1 LIEIVDYRDGWPGEF
16 RALAGRIRTAL
27 GEDAIRIDHIGST
40 AVPGLAAKDVIDL
53 QITVERIE
61 HTIGLRLAGSGFVR
75 RQPISV
81 DHRPPGTAIPDME
94 LQKELFVNAD
104 GERRANIHVRVAGR
118 FNQRYPLLCR
128 DYLRAHPL
136 AAAAYAQVKRA
147 LAQHLGHD
155 VEAYYDVKDP
165 VFDILM
171 TGAEAWAAATGWS
184 PGGSDA

>member
-61 HTIGLRLAGSGFVR
+61 HTIGLRLASSGFVR

-128 DYLRAHPL
+128 DYLRTHPG
-136 AAAAYAQVKRA
+136 AAAAYGEIKKQ
-147 LAQHLGHD
+147 LARLHPNDQD
-155 VEAYYDVKDP
+155 AYYAVKDP
-165 VFDILM
+165 VFDVIM
-171 TGAEAWAAATGWS
+171 AGAEDWAAQANWS
-184 PGGSDA
+184 APPSD